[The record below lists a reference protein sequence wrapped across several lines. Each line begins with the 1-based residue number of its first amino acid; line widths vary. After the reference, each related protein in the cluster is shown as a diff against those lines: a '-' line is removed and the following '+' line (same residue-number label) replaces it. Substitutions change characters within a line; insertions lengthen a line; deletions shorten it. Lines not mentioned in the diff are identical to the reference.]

1 MRGARTVRR
10 PQWVSRVA
18 IVAFAVVVVCAFAWW
33 LNLGRHQWFYADE
46 WEYLSNRTAWNLGD
60 LFRPHHGHW
69 TTLPILQYRFLYQ
82 LFGLNHFFPYRL
94 VVLVLYMVAAALL
107 LAVMWRAGVHPFIV
121 VSAATLFALFGV
133 GSDNIINPFQV
144 TFTGAL
150 VAGLVLLILTDHD
163 GPFERR
169 DWVGMFAGLVALM
182 MSGAGVVMVMI
193 TAVAVLC
200 RRGWRTALTLVAPLA
215 AIYVVWFLAIGHN
228 DGVTQ
233 AGSVS
238 QIGGIVSGGL
248 RNAFRVM
255 APQAWLGL
263 PLALL
268 LIGGFVLAA
277 RQRTRAGWAELAV
290 PFALLCGTVLL
301 LASVASDH
309 ADVLG
314 TKGAGFPRQSRY
326 VSLLAALSIP
336 ALAVAADAIARLW
349 KWLIPLAMALFLFA
363 IPHNLDAAR
372 STERIKRPLFA
383 GTRLAVE
390 IVPRSPTARVV
401 PRSVHPNILT
411 APALTVGW
419 LLGAVERGKIPSPGP
434 MTPTNLGKADFRLSF
449 LQEDG
454 ELPQARCPVMR
465 RPIVVKLQKGDV
477 FFFTDTPILLQPE
490 SHLHIYPGMVFVPE
504 DGNAIRATRD
514 VRRVKV
520 LPYRRAHPPRVCVP
534 EPS

>member
-1 MRGARTVRR
+1 M
-10 PQWVSRVA
+10 SRVA
-18 IVAFAVVVVCAFAWW
+18 IAAFAVVVVYAFAWW

-107 LAVMWRAGVHPFIV
+107 LAVMWRAGVHPFIA
-121 VSAATLFALFGV
+121 VSAATLFALFGA

-169 DWVGMFAGLVALM
+169 DWFGMLAGLVALM

-255 APQAWLGL
+255 APRAWLGL

-277 RQRTRAGWAELAV
+277 RQRTRAGWAQLAV

-349 KWLIPLAMALFLFA
+349 KWLIPLAMALFLVRDPA
-363 IPHNLDAAR
+363 Q
-372 STERIKRPLFA
+372 
-383 GTRLAVE
+383 
-390 IVPRSPTARVV
+390 PRRGP
-401 PRSVHPNILT
+401 VHRT
-411 APALTVGW
+411 HQAPALRGHASRGRDRPAFADRARRAAVGPSRHPHRARAHRRMAARRGRAGQDPVARSDDADQPRQGRLPA
-419 LLGAVERGKIPSPGP
+419 LLPAGGRRAPAGPVPGH
-434 MTPTNLGKADFRLSF
+434 A
-449 LQEDG
+449 
-454 ELPQARCPVMR
+454 QAHR
-465 RPIVVKLQKGDV
+465 REVAEG
-477 FFFTDTPILLQPE
+477 
-490 SHLHIYPGMVFVPE
+490 
-504 DGNAIRATRD
+504 
-514 VRRVKV
+514 RRVLLHRHADPASARV
-520 LPYRRAHPPRVCVP
+520 PSAHLPGHGVRAGGRQRHPRNARRAPGEGAPVP
-534 EPS
+534 ARAPAARLRSRAELTA